1 MADDIFKGLLDKS
14 PGTSFGELAASYFQR
29 GRKRDN
35 RARNLLVA
43 SLFFNAAE
51 QRRQANVLQKLQDVE
66 DRKLGAVA
74 NAKANYKKYMDLL
87 AADKD
92 IKEQSAIKYF
102 DDKAE
107 NWFNDPNN
115 HDDGFDAREFED
127 STTPLYRFKQNKKK
141 DYINNV
147 LMPEHQLKMK
157 AVEGI
162 DAKSEEDFISPVKD
176 AFKAEKR
183 KVSSPQNVSLVH
195 KAFGAF
201 GIGDD
206 EKYQQ
211 DYLKAK
217 KEMDILNQ
225 KIEDIDT
232 RTLYRYRDSSGRVVS
247 ADPNMIDTG
256 YSIELVNP
264 EAYYEGKTED
274 YVPSVEGVSDQDVR
288 GQLQRLGVT
297 QEDLTTGFVSQ
308 PTYTLFEFRSSDG
321 FKSLTSAV
329 ARKNAIDRFNSLKEE
344 NRTEDELNT
353 IIVSAVAADAYQQ
366 ATAKFKAI
374 KNANKPEMPQGMN
387 EEDFKKTEAYINW
400 ENSYKPGGSQYVK
413 TREAANLP
421 VSNLEKQKDSIR
433 ELMLYD
439 KQVMAKQ
446 LELEQ
451 DENLSTEQRQKQ
463 LKDFTDKRFQ
473 EHIETYANDILTEG
487 GVDSYLRDYQLSQ
500 YSALDSWILSS
511 EGQEE
516 IRQYAANNDVPET
529 TAELRIKSNRIYSI
543 IKSMQYYEKMYS
555 QYGTGGLEI
564 DLDAFGQDLEG
575 IETIFDPQ

>member
-66 DRKLGAVA
+66 DRQLGAVA

-102 DDKAE
+102 DAKAE

-115 HDDGFDAREFED
+115 HDDGFDPREFED

-157 AVEGI
+157 SVEGI
-162 DAKSEEDFISPVKD
+162 EAKSEEDFISPVKD

-195 KAFGAF
+195 KAFGAI

-217 KEMDILNQ
+217 KEMDVLNQ

-232 RTLYRYRDSSGRVVS
+232 KTLYRYKDSSGKVVS
-247 ADPNMIDTG
+247 VDPNMIDTG

-264 EAYYEGKTED
+264 EAYYKGKTAD
-274 YVPSVEGVSDQDVR
+274 YIPSVEGVSDQDVR

-297 QEDLTTGFVSQ
+297 TEDLTTGFVSQ

-321 FKSLTSAV
+321 FKSLKSAV

-366 ATAKFKAI
+366 RIAVFNAI
-374 KNANKPEMPQGMN
+374 KNENKPEMPLGMS

-400 ENSYKPGGSQYVK
+400 ENSYKPGGSQYV
-413 TREAANLP
+413 TAREEANLP

-433 ELMLYD
+433 ELMIYD

-446 LELEQ
+446 AELEE
-451 DENLSTEQRQKQ
+451 DKNLSAEQRQKQ
-463 LKDFTDKRFQ
+463 LTEFKNQRFQ
-473 EHIETYANDILTEG
+473 EHVETYANSILADG
-487 GVDSYLRDYQLSQ
+487 GLDAFLDGYVSDQF
-500 YSALDSWILSS
+500 AVLDSWILSS
-511 EGQEE
+511 AGQEAIKQHAADNDISTVAAE
-516 IRQYAANNDVPET
+516 TRIRNYRT
-529 TAELRIKSNRIYSI
+529 YHIFKSRLA
-543 IKSMQYYEKMYS
+543 YEEMYNK
-555 QYGTGGLEI
+555 YGTDGLDI
-564 DLDAFGQDLEG
+564 DIDALGQDLEG
-575 IETIFDPQ
+575 IDFTFDQ